1 MPKID
6 TSRDEYILAIYEYVE
21 KHGSASNK
29 ALAQSLGI
37 RAASVTEMIRKLVD
51 EGDVCQTDKNIR
63 LTEAGKEK
71 AKKLLTKHRL
81 WELFL
86 VQYLGYSWQEVH
98 EDAKALEHVTSESLK
113 NRLNEFLN
121 RPMHC
126 PHGNEIFENHAQ
138 EDSLQALAQVTSGSF
153 CRVHKVEDDR
163 ELLEYLEEKG
173 IGLEDVLQ
181 VKERNAFD
189 LSVLV
194 SCRGENKYIAGK
206 AAEKI
211 MVMPA
216 FDEKG

>member
-1 MPKID
+1 M
-6 TSRDEYILAIYEYVE
+6 
-21 KHGSASNK
+21 
-29 ALAQSLGI
+29 
-37 RAASVTEMIRKLVD
+37 
-51 EGDVCQTDKNIR
+51 
-63 LTEAGKEK
+63 
-71 AKKLLTKHRL
+71 
-81 WELFL
+81 
-86 VQYLGYSWQEVH
+86 
-98 EDAKALEHVTSESLK
+98 
-113 NRLNEFLN
+113 
-121 RPMHC
+121 
-126 PHGNEIFENHAQ
+126 
-138 EDSLQALAQVTSGSF
+138 QALAQVTSGSF